1 MSASDGDEHSEHEP
15 EHWGSGSGPDFSIS
29 SCERFLGDLYDH
41 FGAAPFRSRAVAE
54 FLETHALDHPLPWNI
69 SRCLQFTGDRRSR
82 PMRIGRALGNF
93 QSFEFGKKRIR
104 LEKTRMPSVKG
115 GMGWVIVLGGRP
127 KPGKRG

>member
-1 MSASDGDEHSEHEP
+1 MSAFDGDENSEHEP
-15 EHWGSGSGPDFSIS
+15 DDRVGGPGADFSIR
-29 SCERFLGDLYDH
+29 SCEKFLEDLHEH
-41 FGAAPFRSRAVAE
+41 FGAAPFRSRAVAQ
-54 FLETHALDHPLPWNI
+54 FLETYALDHPLPWNI
-69 SRCLQFTGDRRSR
+69 AKCLQFTGDRRSR

-127 KPGKRG
+127 RPGKRG